1 MSSYNQEGNNQHLYY
16 SYEKRQTFMMF
27 FLGINFEEIGDCL
40 CVKPEIYAVLTKM
53 LSEKMVSF
61 LETSLSVTGHE
72 FMHYF
77 VCLNS

>member
-1 MSSYNQEGNNQHLYY
+1 M
-16 SYEKRQTFMMF
+16 
-27 FLGINFEEIGDCL
+27 
-40 CVKPEIYAVLTKM
+40 KPEIYAVLTKM

-61 LETSLSVTGHE
+61 LEISLSITGHE